1 MPSRSVRDIRQ
12 RPEPVMG
19 IRPTSPQP
27 VQPRPIQSTPTRG
40 PAVVGS
46 GNQVATPQ
54 IQAQPAPTQNIQQG
68 MMAQINAA
76 PQQPRVAV
84 PVTAAPIGQAPGRVA
99 TPVIRNPN
107 IR

>member
-1 MPSRSVRDIRQ
+1 MPSRSVRDLRQ

-27 VQPRPIQSTPTRG
+27 VQRRPIQSTPARG
-40 PAVVGS
+40 PAVIGS
-46 GNQVATPQ
+46 GKQVVTPQ
-54 IQAQPAPTQNIQQG
+54 VQAQAAPTQNIQQG

-76 PQQPRVAV
+76 PQQPRLAV
-84 PVTAAPIGQAPGRVA
+84 PVTPAPIGQVPGRVA